1 MLSRRLNM
9 EFVKMK
15 IRLRRKKTSTTVLF
29 DAEFYAS
36 QTETVPNPE
45 IAWKHYCK
53 LGFREGYDPHPL
65 FSTRYYQNAYL
76 GGNFELNPVLHY
88 LSGEDKLCNPH
99 PLFDARTYLEQIG
112 NPVIATTILEHF
124 LAYNAENQAS
134 PSVFFDT
141 RKYLFANPEV
151 APCGFN
157 ALYHYLRYGKLQAR
171 DLYIDQNLIHSVI
184 KRAER
189 LDYDCLLTSHQ
200 PQVRFL
206 ARVLGMDLTRPTV
219 ILAAN
224 NSGHEYA
231 PIIKKIS
238 TELTEVYQVNTVQA
252 FGFNPPDAENF
263 VPFGPT
269 VCLNWEDTKT
279 VGQTHLLECVGSTL
293 KALNAA
299 GAIYLDSHPSKT
311 LTWLAGLHIPVH
323 AVIPKLQSSEF
334 ANSVSHLCR
343 LCQSVVVSASHVRQV
358 KELPTAEDVVKVS
371 FTETDFDAIN
381 RPLEPNTAV
390 TQMKS
395 QLKLSTDT
403 VLVVGTGEIGYD
415 CGFDRFVSVAASA
428 AAELQDR
435 PVQFLWVGGVG
446 SNSQQ
451 AVGLLE
457 ELEQADLGD
466 RVLICEDA
474 KLFKTAVHSA
484 DILLL
489 THRSSVGEPPINEYL
504 AAERPIVWFKGNS
517 LTDRIMVGDPCQIAP
532 GNVIRAVSLL
542 KQINEDPDFTRQ
554 IEKANRKRRA
564 KATSIADLVYAL
576 SQPLVLKTLER
587 RALGQL
593 PADSDRH
600 IIKMPAIQAG
610 SRHRRR
616 VIFTAPNWQISGV
629 NTFIETL
636 VNELNKL
643 DYEAYVLFTT
653 TQPLTEQKPLLPHMP
668 YQLLSQESHLRPK
681 RRKELLHQYLAAMSP
696 CVFVPNYDY
705 VASTVTPELQDN
717 IATLGVL
724 HSDDPQ
730 HYVHGYRMGPY
741 WDAIVSVSQTIQDK
755 LLALNPS
762 FEKKSTVIRYG
773 IRDEGKT
780 IAPRQQGTAEK
791 LRIVYTG
798 RIIQHQKLI
807 FDFVD
812 VARKLNDYRNQFEMV
827 FVGDGPDFPE
837 LQKRMAPF
845 VKSGLVK
852 LAGRVKP
859 ETISEILLSSH
870 VFALTSE
877 FEGLPLSMLEALG
890 AGLVPVVTDVESG
903 IGEVCIHDHNALI
916 SPIGQPAALA
926 DNLLKLANA
935 AELFNRLSNASRQTF
950 LDQKLTA
957 VDMAEQYA
965 VVLDNLFD
973 GIREAAPVRTD
984 KLIYC
989 PNIERLLN
997 VA

>member
-1 MLSRRLNM
+1 M

-15 IRLRRKKTSTTVLF
+15 IRLRRKKTCTTVLF
-29 DAEFYAS
+29 DSEYYAS
-36 QTETVPNPE
+36 QSETAQNADNSWQHFCTV
-45 IAWKHYCK
+45 
-53 LGFREGYDPHPL
+53 GFREGLDPHPL
-65 FSTRYYQNAYL
+65 FSTRYYQSAYL
-76 GGNFELNPVLHY
+76 GGNLEINPVLHY
-88 LSGEDKLCNPH
+88 LSSEEKFNNPH

-112 NPVIATTILEHF
+112 NPTVPTTILEHF
-124 LAYNAENQAS
+124 LAYNNENQAS

-171 DLYIDQNLIHSVI
+171 DLYTDQNLIHSVV

-189 LDYDCLLTSHQ
+189 LDYDCLLNSHQ
-200 PQVRFL
+200 PHVRFL
-206 ARVLGMDLTRPTV
+206 VRVLGMDHSRPTV
-219 ILAAN
+219 ILSAN

-231 PIIKKIS
+231 PILKKIS
-238 TELTEVYQVNTVQA
+238 TELSEVYKVNTVHV
-252 FGFNPPDAENF
+252 FGFNTPDAENF

-269 VCLNWEDTKT
+269 ICLNWDDTRS
-279 VGQTHLLECVGSTL
+279 VGHQHLLDCVASTL
-293 KALNAA
+293 KGLSAA
-299 GAIYLDSHPSKT
+299 GAIYLDSHGSKT
-311 LTWLAGLHIPVH
+311 LNWLAGLGIPVH
-323 AVIPKLQSSEF
+323 GVIPKMQSSEF
-334 ANSVSHLCR
+334 ANTVSHFCR
-343 LCQSVVVSASHVRQV
+343 HSQTVIVSATHARQSN
-358 KELPTAEDVVKVS
+358 ELQSADDFAKIK
-371 FTETDFDAIN
+371 FTETDFDAIS
-381 RPLEPNTAV
+381 RPFEQQTALP
-390 TQMKS
+390 QIKS
-395 QLKLSTDT
+395 QLDLTDDA
-403 VLVVGTGEIGYD
+403 LLIVGTGEIGFD
-415 CGFDRFVSVAASA
+415 SGFDRFISVAASA
-428 AAELQDR
+428 AAEFQTR
-435 PVQFLWVGGVG
+435 PVKFLWVGGVG
-446 SNSQQ
+446 NNSQQ
-451 AVGLLE
+451 AIGMLE
-457 ELEQADLGD
+457 ELEQAELGD

-474 KLFKTAVHSA
+474 KLFKDAVHSA
-484 DILLL
+484 DILLM
-489 THRSSVGEPPINEYL
+489 THRSSVGVPPINEYL
-504 AAERPIVWFKGNS
+504 DTARPIVWFKGNS
-517 LTDRIMVGDPCQIAP
+517 LVDRIMADDPCQIAP
-532 GNVIRAVSLL
+532 GNVIQAVSLL
-542 KQINEDPDFTRQ
+542 EKIVEDHEFVRQ
-554 IEKANRKRRA
+554 VERANRKRKA
-564 KATSIADLVYAL
+564 KAASISDLVYSL
-576 SQPLVLKTLER
+576 SQPLVLKTLEQQAR
-587 RALGQL
+587 GQL
-593 PADSDRH
+593 PTDADRH
-600 IIKMPAIQAG
+600 IIKMPAIVSG
-610 SRHRRR
+610 SRQHRR

-668 YQLLSQESHLRPK
+668 YQLLSQESQLRPK
-681 RRKELLHQYLAAMSP
+681 RRKELLHSYLAAMAP

-755 LLALNPS
+755 LLELNPS
-762 FEKKSTVIRYG
+762 FDKKADVIRYG
-773 IRDEGKT
+773 IRDDVKT
-780 IAPRQQGTAEK
+780 IQPRHQGTTEK

-807 FDFVD
+807 FDFVE
-812 VARKLNDYRNQFEMV
+812 VARKLNDYRDQFEMV

-837 LQKRMAPF
+837 LQKRMAPY
-845 VKSGLVK
+845 VKSGLVQ

-859 ETISEILLSSH
+859 DEISDILLSSH

-903 IGEVCIHDHNALI
+903 IGEVCSHNHNAMI
-916 SPIGQPAALA
+916 SPIGQPGALA
-926 DNLLKLANA
+926 DNLLKLANSA
-935 AELFNRLSNASRQTF
+935 DLFNRLSKASRQSF

-965 VVLDNLFD
+965 GVLDRMFD